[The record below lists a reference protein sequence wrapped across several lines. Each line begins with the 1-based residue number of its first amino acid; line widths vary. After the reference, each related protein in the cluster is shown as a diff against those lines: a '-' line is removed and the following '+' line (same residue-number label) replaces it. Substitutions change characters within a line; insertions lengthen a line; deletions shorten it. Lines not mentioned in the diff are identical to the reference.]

1 MDPIKKAMYLGLGAI
16 SLTKE
21 KADGIIDDLVKRGE
35 VKEKDREKILQK
47 LLKEGESQKNEL
59 EAKIASSVE
68 KAMNGMGL
76 PTQKD
81 FKNILKRLDGIEK
94 AISSPNDVKEGT
106 KA

>member
-21 KADGIIDDLVKRGE
+21 KAEAIIDDLVKRGE
-35 VKEKDREKILQK
+35 VKEKDRTAMLEK
-47 LLKEGESQKNEL
+47 LLKEGEMQKNEL
-59 EAKIASSVE
+59 EGKISASVQKVMTSI
-68 KAMNGMGL
+68 GL

-94 AISSPNDVKEGT
+94 AIGSPNDVKKGPQ
-106 KA
+106 A

>member
-21 KADGIIDDLVKRGE
+21 KAEKLIDELVQRGE
-35 VKEKDREKILQK
+35 VNGKERTAMVEKLMT
-47 LLKEGESQKNEL
+47 EGAAQRREL
-59 EAKIASSVE
+59 EANVAASAQKVITDL
-68 KAMNGMGL
+68 GL

-81 FKNILKRLDGIEK
+81 FQNLSKRLDGIEK
-94 AISSPNDVKEGT
+94 AMTAKKKDKQGT

>member
-1 MDPIKKAMYLGLGAI
+1 MDTIKKTMLLGLGAI

-21 KADGIIDDLVKRGE
+21 KAEGIIDDLVKRGE
-35 VKEKDREKILQK
+35 VKEKDRTVMLEK
-47 LLKEGESQKNEL
+47 LLKEGEMQKNEL
-59 EAKIASSVE
+59 EGKISASVQKVMTSI
-68 KAMNGMGL
+68 GL

-94 AISSPNDVKEGT
+94 AIGSPNDVKEGT

>member
-1 MDPIKKAMYLGLGAI
+1 MDTIRKAMYLGLGAI

-21 KADGIIDDLVKRGE
+21 KAEGIIDDLVKRGE
-35 VKEKDREKILQK
+35 VKEKDRTTVLGRM
-47 LLKEGESQKNEL
+47 LKEGEMQKNEL
-59 EAKIASSVE
+59 EGKVAASVR
-68 KAMNGMGL
+68 KVMTDMGL

-94 AISSPNDVKEGT
+94 AVGTPNSVKEGT

>member
-21 KADGIIDDLVKRGE
+21 KAEGLIDDLVTRGE
-35 VKEKDREKILQK
+35 VKEKDRAKILQK

-68 KAMNGMGL
+68 KAMTGVGL

-81 FKNILKRLDGIEK
+81 FNNILKRLDGIEK
-94 AISSPNDVKEGT
+94 AIGTLNNAKEGA